1 MGLGGAVPARAGAE
15 VEQLVLDTVDGAVA
29 AGLAHRW
36 ATALWRVSDDRV
48 HRWRARRAERGGS
61 LEDRR
66 RAGAAVH
73 ALLAQEVDAIL
84 EIAEQW
90 GPTDRSHRKLAHRGS
105 YENSVWVSPSTFRR
119 VLDANGLIVAQAPP
133 RRREPRRPWLAWL
146 VWEPDRIWIW
156 DVTHF
161 GRARRCVFAIVDMV
175 SRRWIST
182 VVSSE
187 ESSTQVR
194 VVFDEALAVE
204 GLIDLLT
211 DERLDLP
218 LDDPRRPIL
227 LAVIGAAAAATLKC
241 YMRVR
246 GRRLLPRRRAA
257 SLRVSETML
266 HRRQL
271 VAAGG
276 VGEGVC
282 RRWPRPQR
290 RAPLYAGLGGQ
301 EPSDERFDSPQPHRD
316 RGRARRA
323 VGWR

>member
-15 VEQLVLDTVDGAVA
+15 VEQLVLDTVDEAVA

-48 HRWRARRAERGGS
+48 HRWRARRAERGGG

-66 RAGAAVH
+66 PGGAAVH
-73 ALLAQEVDAIL
+73 ALLAQEVDAVL

-133 RRREPRRPWLAWL
+133 RRREPRRPWPPWL
-146 VWEPDRIWIW
+146 VWEPNRIWIW

-194 VVFDEALAVE
+194 VVFDDALLVCETPGQRPRPNYGHPQGRSPHTNGVIERWFEALKYERLYREDIAD
-204 GLIDLLT
+204 GIDLAEHVAAFT
-211 DERLDLP
+211 DEYNRVRPHEALHWQRP
-218 LDDPRRPIL
+218 LDAHL
-227 LAVIGAAAAATLKC
+227 STTTLKPNPP
-241 YMRVR
+241 
-246 GRRLLPRRRAA
+246 GT
-257 SLRVSETML
+257 EQGT
-266 HRRQL
+266 
-271 VAAGG
+271 
-276 VGEGVC
+276 
-282 RRWPRPQR
+282 
-290 RAPLYAGLGGQ
+290 
-301 EPSDERFDSPQPHRD
+301 
-316 RGRARRA
+316 
-323 VGWR
+323 